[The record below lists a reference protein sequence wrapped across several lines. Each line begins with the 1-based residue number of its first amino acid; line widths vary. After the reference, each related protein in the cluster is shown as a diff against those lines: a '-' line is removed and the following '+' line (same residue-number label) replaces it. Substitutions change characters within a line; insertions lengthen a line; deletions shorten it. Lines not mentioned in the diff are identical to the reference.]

1 MTMAAPS
8 PMPNSDL
15 VVSTETG
22 GLGNRLK
29 SWVSSMRL
37 ASDARVHWPVT
48 KNMPAGFGELF
59 SNDCAVDGI
68 PGDAAVYASWRLA
81 ILPQDER
88 CLPAGFATAGAGA
101 HPLVRGLGKV
111 WWSFTGQRTDRY
123 RYMLYPKSYSRR
135 ATRADA
141 RHIDFEYER
150 IPQCLRDVYCPLF
163 RSVAVQPAILRRAEE
178 WANENLGADRLGVQ
192 VRTWRDDPRR
202 HAKYHPAAWRRLQR
216 SLDAMDPRL
225 AIFVVSDS
233 DEIMPPLRAR
243 YGTRVTSFPR
253 RTRRAESWQSVDG
266 IVEDL
271 IDMLLLSRSQRL
283 LTSYLSTFG
292 ETAWW
297 LGGACAA
304 VEVF

>member
-1 MTMAAPS
+1 MAARF

-15 VVSTETG
+15 VVSSETG

-48 KNMPAGFGELF
+48 SNMPARFGELF
-59 SNDCAVDGI
+59 SNDCAVDSVPTG
-68 PGDAAVYASWRLA
+68 ATVYGSWRLA
-81 ILPQDER
+81 ILPEDER
-88 CLPAGFATAGAGA
+88 CLPYGFATAGAGR
-101 HPLVRGLGKV
+101 HPLVRGLGKA
-111 WWSFTGQRTDRY
+111 WWNLTGRRTDRY

-150 IPQCLRDVYCPLF
+150 IPQRLRDVYCPLF
-163 RSVAVQPAILRRAEE
+163 RAVAVQPAILRRAEQ
-178 WANENLGADRLGVQ
+178 WANENLGADCLGVQ

-202 HAKYHPAAWRRLQR
+202 HAKYHPPAWRRLQQ
-216 SLDAMDPRL
+216 SLDAADSRFQL
-225 AIFVVSDS
+225 FVVSDS
-233 DEIMPPLRAR
+233 DEIMQPLRER
-243 YGTRVTSFPR
+243 YGARVTSFPR

-271 IDMLLLSRSQRL
+271 IDMLLLARSQRL
-283 LTSYLSTFG
+283 FTSYLSTFG

-297 LGGACAA
+297 LGGARAR

>member
-1 MTMAAPS
+1 MAARF

-15 VVSTETG
+15 VVSSETG

-48 KNMPAGFGELF
+48 SNMPASFSELF
-59 SNDCAVDGI
+59 SNDCAVDSVPTG
-68 PGDAAVYASWRLA
+68 ATVYGSWRLA
-81 ILPQDER
+81 ILPEDER
-88 CLPAGFATAGAGA
+88 CLPYGFATAGAGR
-101 HPLVRGLGKV
+101 HPLVRGLGKT
-111 WWSFTGQRTDRY
+111 WWNLTGRRTDRY
-123 RYMLYPKSYSRR
+123 RYMVYPKSYSRR

-150 IPQCLRDVYCPLF
+150 IPQRLRDVYCPLF
-163 RSVAVQPAILRRAEE
+163 RAVAVQPAILRRAEQ
-178 WANENLGADRLGVQ
+178 WADENLGSGCLGVQ

-202 HAKYHPAAWRRLQR
+202 HAKYHPAAWRRLQQ
-216 SLDAMDPRL
+216 SLDATDPHL
-225 AIFVVSDS
+225 QLFVVSDS
-233 DEIMPPLRAR
+233 DEVMPPLRER
-243 YGTRVTSFPR
+243 YGARVTFFPR

-271 IDMLLLSRSQRL
+271 IDMLLLARSQRL
-283 LTSYLSTFG
+283 FTSYLSTFG

-297 LGGACAA
+297 LGGARAG